1 MPYEA
6 NSTDEELRRG
16 CLKGDRRAQ
25 QALYQRYY
33 GRLLGIPMRYTQNRE
48 EANAL
53 LNQAFFQIF
62 KGLDDYKATGSFAGW
77 MSTIT
82 FRVTM
87 DHLRMEQRYRERY
100 SLDTVE
106 ARPVYNQ
113 AESRLQA
120 EDIFRHIQ
128 QLPDYLQAVF
138 SLYVIDGYKHDEISA
153 MIGITVSASKWRLAK
168 ARELLQ
174 VALEPYYNNNKGQ
187 SA

>member
-1 MPYEA
+1 MPYGT

-25 QALYQRYY
+25 QVLYQRYY
-33 GRLLGIPMRYTQNRE
+33 GKLLGIPMRYTNDRK

-62 KGLDDYKATGSFAGW
+62 KSLEDYRETGSFAGW
-77 MSTIT
+77 LSTIT
-82 FRVTM
+82 FRVAM

-100 SLDTVE
+100 RLETPE
-106 ARPVYNQ
+106 ARPVYNE
-113 AESRLQA
+113 AESQLQA
-120 EDIFRHIQ
+120 EDIFRYIQ

-138 SLYVIDGYKHDEISA
+138 SLYVIDGYKHEEIAA
-153 MIGITVSASKWRLAK
+153 MVGITVSASKWRLAK
-168 ARELLQ
+168 ARELLRA
-174 VALEPYYNNNKGQ
+174 ALKPHYNNDKEQ

>member
-1 MPYEA
+1 
-6 NSTDEELRRG
+6 
-16 CLKGDRRAQ
+16 
-25 QALYQRYY
+25 
-33 GRLLGIPMRYTQNRE
+33 
-48 EANAL
+48 
-53 LNQAFFQIF
+53 
-62 KGLDDYKATGSFAGW
+62 
-77 MSTIT
+77 
-82 FRVTM
+82 
-87 DHLRMEQRYRERY
+87 MEQRYRERY

-138 SLYVIDGYKHDEISA
+138 CLYVIDGYKHEEIAS
-153 MIGITVSASKWRLAK
+153 MIGITVSASKWRLAR

-174 VALEPYYNNNKGQ
+174 AALSPYYNNDKEQ